1 MATFDD
7 LTIGCVTA
15 ASYSA
20 SVSEAPDIRITQF
33 GDGYQQ
39 RNTMGMNTRRKKM
52 SLTFENRT
60 NSDRDKI
67 VGFLQARNG
76 KESFDWID
84 PTTTNY
90 KKYICESW
98 SVDMTSFNNNT
109 ISMEFKQVFE
119 SS

>member
-1 MATFDD
+1 MAIFDD
-7 LTIGCVTA
+7 ATVNCVTA
-15 ASYSA
+15 PSYAA
-20 SVSEAPDIRITQF
+20 SVSETPDLRITEF

-39 RNTMGMNTRRKKM
+39 RNTMGMNTRRKQWNL
-52 SLTFENRT
+52 SFNNRT
-60 NSDRDKI
+60 NADRDKI

-90 KKYICESW
+90 KKYVCESW
-98 SVDMTSFNNNT
+98 DVEMTSFNNNT
-109 ISMEFKQVFE
+109 ISMLFKQVFE

>member
-7 LTIGCVTA
+7 ATVGCVTA
-15 ASYSA
+15 ASYAA
-20 SVSEAPDIRITQF
+20 SVSESPDLRITEF

-39 RNTMGMNTRRKKM
+39 RNTMGMNTRRKKW
-52 SLTFENRT
+52 SLSFNNRT
-60 NSDRDKI
+60 NADRDKI
-67 VGFLQARNG
+67 LLFLQDKNG
-76 KESFDWID
+76 KESFNWID

-90 KKYICESW
+90 KKYVCESW

>member
-20 SVSEAPDIRITQF
+20 SVSEAPDLRITQF
-33 GDGYQQ
+33 GDSYQQ
-39 RNTMGMNTRRKKM
+39 RNTMGMNTRRKKW
-52 SLTFENRT
+52 SLSFNNRT
-60 NSDRDKI
+60 NADRDKI

-84 PTTTNY
+84 PTTTNH
-90 KKYICESW
+90 KKYVCESW
-98 SVDMTSFNNNT
+98 NVDMTSFNNNT

>member
-1 MATFDD
+1 MAIFDGTT
-7 LTIGCVTA
+7 LQCVA
-15 ASYSA
+15 EPSYAA
-20 SVSEAPDIRITQF
+20 SVSETPDLRITSF

-39 RNTMGMNTRRKKM
+39 RNTMGMNTRRKRW
-52 SLTFENRT
+52 SLTFRNRT

-90 KKYICESW
+90 KKYVCESW
-98 SVDMTSFNNNT
+98 DVDMTSFNNNT

>member
-1 MATFDD
+1 MAIFDGTT
-7 LTIGCVTA
+7 LQCVA
-15 ASYSA
+15 EPSYSA
-20 SVSEAPDIRITQF
+20 SVSETPDLRVTSF
-33 GDGYQQ
+33 GDGYHQ
-39 RNTMGMNTRRKKM
+39 RNTMGMNTRRKKW
-52 SLTFENRT
+52 SLTFNNRT
-60 NSDRDKI
+60 NADRDKI

-90 KKYICESW
+90 KKYVCESW

-109 ISMEFKQVFE
+109 ISMEFLQVFE

>member
-1 MATFDD
+1 MAIFDGTT
-7 LTIGCVTA
+7 LQCEA
-15 ASYSA
+15 APSFA
-20 SVSEAPDIRITQF
+20 ANVSETPDIRVTEF

-39 RNTMGMNTRRKKM
+39 RNTMGMNTRRKNW
-52 SLTFENRT
+52 SLQFNART
-60 NSDRDKI
+60 NADRDKI

-98 SVDMTSFNNNT
+98 NVEMVAFNVNN

>member
-7 LTIGCVTA
+7 ATLNCVTA
-15 ASYSA
+15 ASYVA
-20 SVSEAPDIRITQF
+20 SVNESPDLRITQF

-39 RNTMGMNTRRKKM
+39 RNTMGMNTRRKNWRL
-52 SLTFENRT
+52 SFNNRT
-60 NSDRDKI
+60 DADRDKI
-67 VGFLQARNG
+67 VGFLHARNG

-90 KKYICESW
+90 KKYVCESW